1 MLDRTPLLVEAVIS
15 KSEEAERQHWR
26 INMSRNVVLLVLTI
40 LLAPLVGCGEKD
52 TQPPR
57 VISTIPD
64 NQSVDVDPA
73 LTEISVKFDEE
84 MRDGSWSWA
93 YTDRSEFPQVVG
105 QAYYVEN
112 FTRNVL
118 PVKLEPHKTYVI
130 WINSSKHNN
139 FWDKSGNAAYPFKLT
154 FKTR

>member
-1 MLDRTPLLVEAVIS
+1 
-15 KSEEAERQHWR
+15 
-26 INMSRNVVLLVLTI
+26 MSRNMLLLVVTFLLT
-40 LLAPLVGCGEKD
+40 PMVGCRGND

-57 VISTIPD
+57 VASTIPE

-93 YTDRSEFPQVVG
+93 YTDQSEFPQVVG

-118 PVKLEPHKTYVI
+118 PVKLESNKTYVI

-139 FWDKSGNAAYPFKLT
+139 FKDKSGNSAYPFKLT